1 LSTINPRTTL
11 FNNTLVSYLCAS
23 VLLCSCITLNV
34 SAAKLTVTDNLII
47 RDIDDKAIEQGFLSK
62 TQTVE
67 LTQGQHTVVIK
78 YKDVF
83 EDLDMGEE
91 RLVKSDYFVVK
102 FSVENQQTLLL
113 STIKISDLA
122 QAERFVRTPELTLL
136 DENKQSLVLALETL
150 SDYELSKQVTKVV
163 TTLSAPVVVTK
174 NNSQITSVT
183 KETQDF
189 NQKIINEVDA
199 VPMLKFWWNKASQ
212 DEKENF
218 LHFINENPKVKQ

>member
-1 LSTINPRTTL
+1 L

>member
-1 LSTINPRTTL
+1 
-11 FNNTLVSYLCAS
+11 VSYLCAS